1 MISYNQYILPMKKV
15 GSLYHLN
22 LTKDHK
28 QLACS
33 IINRF
38 GKGQHPVADL
48 QTIDGFAISYLKE
61 LINGQEFQKQKSNL
75 SAIGIETLNEIE
87 TIFNTYQL

>member
-1 MISYNQYILPMKKV
+1 MEKV
-15 GSLYHLN
+15 ESLYHLN

-38 GKGQHPVADL
+38 GKMQHPVADL
-48 QTIDGFAISYLKE
+48 NTIDGFAISYLKE
-61 LINGQEFQKQKSNL
+61 LIESEEFQKEKSNL
-75 SAIGIETLNEIE
+75 SALGINILKEIETLFIE
-87 TIFNTYQL
+87 YQS